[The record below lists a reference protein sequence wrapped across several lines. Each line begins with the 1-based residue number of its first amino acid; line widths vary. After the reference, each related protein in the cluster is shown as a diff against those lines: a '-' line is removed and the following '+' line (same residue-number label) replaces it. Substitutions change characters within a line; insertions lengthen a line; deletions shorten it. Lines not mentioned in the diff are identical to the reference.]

1 MDINFWYMIVAIL
14 VGSAISL
21 VGGATIF
28 LSRKRRETAILLAL
42 PFGAGALL
50 AAAFFDLL
58 PEAFELGHPR
68 ELLLWT
74 LAGFV
79 GFFLLERLAGWFH
92 HHHEHDTHAHGHAKS
107 SQNTLV
113 MIGDLLHNIID
124 GMAIATA
131 FLVNPATGLVTA
143 LAVSTHEIP
152 KELGTFGIL
161 LSRGWRDRKVMFA
174 NVLTA
179 IGTLIAA
186 IIVYAIGSEVH
197 LPEAELLAIT
207 AGVFIYIAAS
217 DIIPDIHEQPR
228 RVGTQQALVLVLG
241 IVFVGAIIT
250 LLGV

>member
-207 AGVFIYIAAS
+207 AGFFIYIAAS